1 MYQRQH
7 LTVGDWIGYFIF
19 MLMPGI
25 NVIIWI
31 MLMRSKETNKSLK
44 SFMIAQ
50 FAIMALLIV
59 AAFVFGSAIMAL
71 SEELPSTYEYFQF
84 IV

>member
-1 MYQRQH
+1 MYQREH
-7 LTVGDWIGYFIF
+7 LSVGDWIGYFIF

-25 NVIIWI
+25 NVIVWI
-31 MLMRSKETNKSLK
+31 MLIRSKDTNKSLK

-50 FAIMALLIV
+50 FVIVALLIV

-71 SEELPSTYEYFQF
+71 SEELPSSY
-84 IV
+84 

>member
-1 MYQRQH
+1 
-7 LTVGDWIGYFIF
+7 

-25 NVIIWI
+25 NVIVWI
-31 MLMRSKETNKSLK
+31 MLIRSKDTNKSLK

-50 FAIMALLIV
+50 FVIVALLIV

-71 SEELPSTYEYFQF
+71 SEELPSSY
-84 IV
+84 

>member
-1 MYQRQH
+1 MYQSEH
-7 LTVGDWIGYFIF
+7 LSVGDWIGYFIF

-25 NVIIWI
+25 NVIVWI
-31 MLMRSKETNKSLK
+31 MLIRSKDTNKSLK

-50 FAIMALLIV
+50 FVIVALLIV

-71 SEELPSTYEYFQF
+71 SEELPSSY
-84 IV
+84 

>member
-7 LTVGDWIGYFIF
+7 LTIGDWIGYFIF

-25 NVIIWI
+25 NIIVWV
-31 MLMRSKETNKSLK
+31 MLIRSKDTNKSLK

-50 FAIMALLIV
+50 FAILALLVV

-71 SEELPSTYEYFQF
+71 SEELPSSY
-84 IV
+84 

>member
-7 LTVGDWIGYFIF
+7 LTIGDWIGYFIF

-25 NVIIWI
+25 NIIVWI
-31 MLMRSKETNKSLK
+31 MLMRSKDTNKTLK

-50 FAIMALLIV
+50 FVILLMLVI
-59 AAFVFGSAIMAL
+59 AAFVFGSALMAL
-71 SEELPSTYEYFQF
+71 SEELPSSY
-84 IV
+84 